1 MAGCMKHLVTL
12 TCLIAALSL
21 PAFAQSTALKRL
33 NTGDETRGWEG
44 VGRLDVAGKGFCTG
58 ALIAPDL
65 VLTAAHCLFDRATG
79 QRVNP
84 ETIEF
89 LAGWRDGRASAYR
102 DVRRAV
108 VHPDYEFD
116 GSANTD
122 RVRNDLALL
131 ELSQPIRNTQV
142 IPFETAER
150 PAKGDEIGVV
160 SYALDRS
167 EAPSLQEMCHVMAR
181 QKGVLVMSCDVNFGS
196 SGAPIFSFD
205 RDGTAKIVS
214 VVSAKA
220 EVKGIPVSLGTA
232 LASPLARLRAE
243 LSAGRHRFKAKRSD
257 DDMVV
262 QNGRGSIGAKFLK
275 PNE

>member
-1 MAGCMKHLVTL
+1 MKRLIQL
-12 TCLIAALSL
+12 TCLIGVLSTPL
-21 PAFAQSTALKRL
+21 LAQSTGLKRL
-33 NTGDETRGWEG
+33 NTGDESRGWEG
-44 VGRLDVAGKGFCTG
+44 VGRLDVAGTGFCTG

-79 QRVNP
+79 ARVDP

-89 LAGWRDGRASAYR
+89 RAGWRDGRASAYR
-102 DVRRAV
+102 DIRRAV
-108 VHPDYEFD
+108 VHPDYTFD
-116 GSANTD
+116 GSASTD

-131 ELSQPIRNTQV
+131 ELAQPIRNTQV

-167 EAPSLQEMCHVMAR
+167 EAPSLQEICHVMAR

-196 SGAPIFSFD
+196 SGAPIFRFD
-205 RDGTAKIVS
+205 RDGSVKIVS

-243 LSAGRHRFKAKRSD
+243 LAAGRHRFKAKRVSD
-257 DDMVV
+257 TEIVIG
-262 QNGRGSIGAKFLK
+262 NGRDGIGAKFLK

>member
-1 MAGCMKHLVTL
+1 MSR
-12 TCLIAALSL
+12 IFALSFL
-21 PAFAQSTALKRL
+21 MLALAAPAMAQSSLLKRL

-44 VGRLDVAGKGFCTG
+44 VGRLDVAGAGFCTG

-65 VLTAAHCLFDRATG
+65 VLTAAHCLYDRATG
-79 QRVNP
+79 ARVDH

-116 GSANTD
+116 GSASTE

-167 EAPSLQEMCHVMAR
+167 EAPSLQEVCHVMAR
-181 QKGVLVMSCDVNFGS
+181 QTGVLIMSCDVNFGS
-196 SGAPIFSFD
+196 SGAPIF
-205 RDGTAKIVS
+205 RIDG
-214 VVSAKA
+214 
-220 EVKGIPVSLGTA
+220 
-232 LASPLARLRAE
+232 
-243 LSAGRHRFKAKRSD
+243 
-257 DDMVV
+257 
-262 QNGRGSIGAKFLK
+262 
-275 PNE
+275 